1 MRQSW
6 YTRIAVSA
14 GLFLVVLAATVAPA
28 LGQTETRWMAV
39 GSLNHWF
46 AATGHEIEEGRVTV
60 QQDGLQWPAY
70 FKYQD
75 VEAASGLWIGI
86 QQSWKDA
93 GGSTWPNKVVHVG
106 PRVNG
111 NNEFFPMKFETVSR
125 FAPPSVFVDG
135 APSVGK
141 PLNNTRID
149 PTLKC
154 DRMINNVVNTA
165 IGVTMTR
172 KILAWCNTYHDNY
185 FIYEYTFTNTG
196 QIDGTTNAPQA
207 GQTITGMRV
216 FIQSRYACTYDGSQR
231 IGNNTSWGINTMNDA
246 RGDGVKVDPPGQQ
259 FRCRF
264 AWQGKLPGFTEYDNI
279 GAPMFTPAL
288 PANDP
293 ADTTGRL
300 AAAQFVGA
308 VTLHVDKSAT
318 DTTDDPTQPSTTM
331 YYGSDDKHSS
341 TNSLLDGPN
350 SAVEYGWMA
359 SGHMAPRHADKVQPN
374 GAFDVPTGD
383 PSQGNDGVTTSGGQS
398 SADGYGPFTLAPGQ
412 SVRIVYAEG
421 VSGLSREHCI
431 SVGRAYKKG
440 LITAQAKNDS
450 VLTGRD
456 SLFQTFARAT
466 ANYNSGYNIP
476 QPPLPP
482 KTLNVTSAG
491 DKVLLSWDTY
501 GADPNLR
508 GFSIYRSVGRSD
520 GLYSLVATVGPG
532 VTSFSDTAVVRG
544 YANFYYVVSVG
555 PLNAD
560 PTGKTPVGVALTSN
574 RILSQS
580 YDAAYLRRQA
590 GTSMSQIRI
599 VPNPYSIASDVTRLR
614 FTQNEAD
621 KIAFYNI
628 PGYCT
633 IKIYTEVGELIKEII
648 HNNGSGDEY
657 WYSNTSSGQVIVSGV
672 YIVVFENSQTG
683 ERTIKKLAVIR

>member
-1 MRQSW
+1 
-6 YTRIAVSA
+6 
-14 GLFLVVLAATVAPA
+14 
-28 LGQTETRWMAV
+28 MAV

-46 AATGHEIEEGRVTV
+46 AATGHEIEEGRVSV

-75 VEAASGLWIGI
+75 VQAASGLWLGA
-86 QQSWKDA
+86 QNWKDA
-93 GGSTWPNKVVHVG
+93 SGTSYPVKVVHVG

-111 NNEFFPMKFETVSR
+111 NNEFFAMKFETVSR
-125 FAPPSVFVDG
+125 FDPTGVFVDG
-135 APSVGK
+135 NPSVGK
-141 PLNNTRID
+141 TLNNTRVD

-165 IGVTMTR
+165 LGVTMTR

-196 QIDGTTNAPQA
+196 QVDATTNSPLAS
-207 GQTITGMRV
+207 QTLTGFRV
-216 FIQSRYACTYDGSQR
+216 FFQSRYACTYDGSQE
-231 IGNNTSWGINTMNDA
+231 IGNPTSWGINTMNDA
-246 RGDGVKVDPPGQQ
+246 RGDGVKSDPPYLLYGDPAKPYQ

-264 AWQGKLPGFTEYDNI
+264 AWQGKFPTFTAYDNI
-279 GAPMFTPAL
+279 GAPMYSPAI
-288 PANDP
+288 PASDP
-293 ADTTGRL
+293 ADTVGRL
-300 AAAQFVGA
+300 AAAQVVGTA
-308 VTLHVDKSAT
+308 TLHVDRSPT
-318 DTTDDPTQPSTTM
+318 DTTDDPAQPSTTM
-331 YYGSDDKHSS
+331 YVGSDDPLTSN
-341 TNSLLDGPN
+341 NSQFDG
-350 SAVEYGWMA
+350 AKMDKEYTWMS
-359 SGHMAPRHADKVQPN
+359 SGHLSPRHCDKVQAD
-374 GAFDVPTGD
+374 GAFDAPTGD
-383 PSQGNDGVTTSGGQS
+383 PSLGTSGGWS

-412 SVRIVYAEG
+412 SIRIVLAEG
-421 VSGLSREHCI
+421 VAGLSREHCI
-431 SVGRAYKKG
+431 SVGRAYKTGAINAK
-440 LITAQAKNDS
+440 AKNDS

-476 QPPLPP
+476 KPPLPP

-491 DKVLLSWDTY
+491 DKVLLTWGTY
-501 GADPNLR
+501 GGDPNLR

-520 GLYSLVATVGPG
+520 GVYTFVGTVGAG
-532 VTSFSDTAVVRG
+532 VTSFSDTGVVRG

-555 PLNAD
+555 PVNAD
-560 PTGKTPVGVALTSN
+560 PTGNTPVGVALTSN
-574 RILSQS
+574 RIMAQS
-580 YDAAYLRRQA
+580 YDAAYLKRQA
-590 GTSMSQIRI
+590 GTSMSAIRI

-614 FTQNEAD
+614 FTQNESD

-648 HNNGSGDEY
+648 HNDGSGDAY
-657 WYSNTSSGQVIVSGV
+657 WFSNTSSGQVVVSGV
-672 YIVVFENSQTG
+672 YIVVFENIQTG